1 MNQIL
6 LVADRQ
12 TTIDSLRDLID
23 QQQFGF
29 LVASNQRAAVRMA
42 RRDAP
47 DLVIMDN
54 TSARLSGTKL
64 SRALKRVLDAPLI
77 AIVRE
82 AGEADEIAATECL
95 VKPYTGRQL
104 FDCLDRALAYPR
116 TLIVGQLQL
125 DLRTRKVDAPH
136 LEEPQVL
143 TPKLFS
149 LLRLLMSTEGR
160 TVTRERLMREV
171 WQTSFMDDTRT
182 LDVHVRWARMIIEP
196 TPGKPRYLHTV
207 RGVGYMM
214 DAPMVPHV

>member
-12 TTIDSLRDLID
+12 TTIDSLRALID
-23 QQQFGF
+23 KKEYGF

-64 SRALKRVLDAPLI
+64 SRALQRVLDAPLI

-82 AGEADEIAATECL
+82 ASEADEIAATECL

-104 FDCLDRALAYPR
+104 FDCLARAMAYPR
-116 TLIVGQLQL
+116 RLIVGQLQL

-136 LEEPQVL
+136 LQEAQVL

-149 LLRLLMSTEGR
+149 LLRLLMSSEGR

-171 WQTSFMDDTRT
+171 WQTNFMDDTRT

-196 TPGKPRYLHTV
+196 QPGQPQYLHTV

-214 DAPMVPHV
+214 DPPPVPHV